1 MPHSITYNFIM
12 NAALSVSS
20 FLYPLITYPYVT
32 RVLGAEYYGKV
43 VFASYVATWVSM
55 FAQLGIPTYGIRAC
69 AACRNDKAKLRKT
82 VLEILT
88 LNVITALLVYAVF
101 ILTLFL
107 VPRFRQDPALF
118 LIITI
123 PVLLNAFGADWFY
136 KGLEEYGYVAARDT
150 LFRVLS
156 IIVLFLTMHTRADYR
171 IYGVMI
177 AVADGGPGIM
187 NFLRLRKLLGGFSS
201 GQAAQAADTVRIDW
215 QQHVKPVL
223 TFFMLS
229 VAISIYTSMDVVMLG
244 FLSSDT
250 QVGYYGAATRMKALA
265 VSFVTALGGVL
276 MPRVSNYLAEGK
288 EQEFRELV
296 KKNFSFVLLVS
307 VPMMVFLAGAADQV
321 IFLLSGTDFAGAV
334 LPMQVIS
341 VTIVM
346 IALTNVMGM
355 QILVPS
361 GREKLTTVSTIWG
374 ACVNLVVNLL
384 MIPKFG
390 AMGAVIGTVL
400 AELTV
405 LAVQT
410 FFLRK
415 ELPPFFDGIEGGKLL
430 VAVLAAT
437 AGLIITRRI
446 LMPVPGATLPAS
458 TVPAATVP
466 ASTVP
471 EYLLNLAVMGAVFC
485 LVYGAVLLVT
495 REKGSRELLGKLR
508 KKRRTS

>member
-1 MPHSITYNFIM
+1 MARSPHSITYNFIM

-136 KGLEEYGYVAARDT
+136 KGLEEYGYVTARDT

-187 NFLRLRKLLGGFSS
+187 NFLRLRKQLGGFSD
-201 GQAAQAADTVRIDW
+201 GQAADTARIDW

-288 EQEFRELV
+288 DQEFRELV

-415 ELPPFFDGIEGGKLL
+415 ELPLFFDGIEGGKLL
-430 VAVLAAT
+430 AAILAAT

-446 LMPVPGATLPAS
+446 LGPVPAS
-458 TVPAATVP
+458 TVPVSTVP
-466 ASTVP
+466 AATVP

-485 LVYGAVLLVT
+485 LVYGTVLLVT

>member
-1 MPHSITYNFIM
+1 MARSPHSITYNFIM

-136 KGLEEYGYVAARDT
+136 KGLEEYGYVTARDT

-187 NFLRLRKLLGGFSS
+187 NFLRLRKQLGGFSD
-201 GQAAQAADTVRIDW
+201 GQAAQAADTARIDW

-296 KKNFSFVLLVS
+296 KKNFSFVLLIS

-374 ACVNLVVNLL
+374 ACVNLIVNLL

-415 ELPPFFDGIEGGKLL
+415 ELPLFFDGIEGGKLL
-430 VAVLAAT
+430 AAILAAT

-446 LMPVPGATLPAS
+446 LGPVP
-458 TVPAATVP
+458 TVTVQ
-466 ASTVP
+466 
-471 EYLLNLAVMGAVFC
+471 EYLLNLVVMSAVFC
-485 LVYGAVLLVT
+485 LVYGSALLVT

-508 KKRRTS
+508 KKKGTS

>member
-1 MPHSITYNFIM
+1 MARSPRSITYNFIM

-187 NFLRLRKLLGGFSS
+187 NFLRLRKQLGGFSD
-201 GQAAQAADTVRIDW
+201 GQAAQAADTARIDW

-374 ACVNLVVNLL
+374 ACVNLIVNLL

-415 ELPPFFDGIEGGKLL
+415 ELPLFFDGIEGGKLL
-430 VAVLAAT
+430 AAILAAT

-446 LMPVPGATLPAS
+446 LGP
-458 TVPAATVP
+458 VP

-471 EYLLNLAVMGAVFC
+471 EYLLNLAVMGSVFC
-485 LVYGAVLLVT
+485 LVYGTVLLVT

>member
-1 MPHSITYNFIM
+1 MARSPHSITYNFIM

-82 VLEILT
+82 VLE
-88 LNVITALLVYAVF
+88 

-446 LMPVPGATLPAS
+446 LGPVPASTVPGA

-466 ASTVP
+466 
-471 EYLLNLAVMGAVFC
+471 EYLLHLIVMGAVFC
-485 LVYGAVLLVT
+485 LVYGTVLLVT

>member
-1 MPHSITYNFIM
+1 
-12 NAALSVSS
+12 
-20 FLYPLITYPYVT
+20 
-32 RVLGAEYYGKV
+32 
-43 VFASYVATWVSM
+43 
-55 FAQLGIPTYGIRAC
+55 
-69 AACRNDKAKLRKT
+69 
-82 VLEILT
+82 
-88 LNVITALLVYAVF
+88 
-101 ILTLFL
+101 
-107 VPRFRQDPALF
+107 
-118 LIITI
+118 
-123 PVLLNAFGADWFY
+123 
-136 KGLEEYGYVAARDT
+136 
-150 LFRVLS
+150 
-156 IIVLFLTMHTRADYR
+156 
-171 IYGVMI
+171 
-177 AVADGGPGIM
+177 
-187 NFLRLRKLLGGFSS
+187 
-201 GQAAQAADTVRIDW
+201 
-215 QQHVKPVL
+215 
-223 TFFMLS
+223 
-229 VAISIYTSMDVVMLG
+229 
-244 FLSSDT
+244 
-250 QVGYYGAATRMKALA
+250 
-265 VSFVTALGGVL
+265 

-415 ELPPFFDGIEGGKLL
+415 ELPLFFDGIEGGKLL
-430 VAVLAAT
+430 AAILAAT

-446 LMPVPGATLPAS
+446 LGPVPGVTLPAS
-458 TVPAATVP
+458 TVPTV
-466 ASTVP
+466 TVQ
-471 EYLLNLAVMGAVFC
+471 EYLLNLVVMSAVFC
-485 LVYGAVLLVT
+485 LVYGSALLVT

-508 KKRRTS
+508 KKRGTS

>member
-1 MPHSITYNFIM
+1 MARSPHSITYNFIM

-187 NFLRLRKLLGGFSS
+187 NFLRLRKQLGGFSD
-201 GQAAQAADTVRIDW
+201 GQAADTARIDW

-415 ELPPFFDGIEGGKLL
+415 ELALYFDGIEGGKLL
-430 VAVLAAT
+430 AAIIAAT

-446 LMPVPGATLPAS
+446 LGP
-458 TVPAATVP
+458 VP

-471 EYLLNLAVMGAVFC
+471 EYLLHLIVMGAVFC
-485 LVYGAVLLVT
+485 LVYGTVLLVT

>member
-136 KGLEEYGYVAARDT
+136 KGLEEYGYVTARDT

-187 NFLRLRKLLGGFSS
+187 NFLRLRKQLGGFSD
-201 GQAAQAADTVRIDW
+201 GQAAQTADTACIDW

-374 ACVNLVVNLL
+374 ACVNLIVNLL

-415 ELPPFFDGIEGGKLL
+415 ELPLFFDGIEGGKLL
-430 VAVLAAT
+430 AAILAAT

-446 LMPVPGATLPAS
+446 LGPVPAS
-458 TVPAATVP
+458 TVPVSTVP
-466 ASTVP
+466 AATVP

-485 LVYGAVLLVT
+485 LVYGTVLLVT